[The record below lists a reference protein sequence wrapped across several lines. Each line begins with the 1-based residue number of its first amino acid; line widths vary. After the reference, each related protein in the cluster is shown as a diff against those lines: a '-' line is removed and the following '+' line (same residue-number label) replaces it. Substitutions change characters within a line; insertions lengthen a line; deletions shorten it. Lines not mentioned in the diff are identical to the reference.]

1 MIIEDKLL
9 QLGLNQTL
17 IEFYHSRTRN
27 KESTIVSVSTCPYV
41 WKRRMKG
48 EVQEEITV
56 KVKLSSG
63 RIVCYMLNIAKL
75 RNKRLNILMNG

>member
-1 MIIEDKLL
+1 MKIEDKLI
-9 QLGLNQTL
+9 QLGLNQML

-27 KESTIVSVSTCPYV
+27 KESTIVEIYTCPYA
-41 WKRRMKG
+41 WKRRMNG

-56 KVKLSSG
+56 KAKLSGG

-75 RNKRLNILMNG
+75 RNKRLNILMN